1 VIVEVVGAV
10 ILDAQ
15 GRLLTVRKRGTSRF
29 MLPGGKREAGEDDLA
44 ALARELFEELGV
56 TLLRAEPFGRFE
68 APAANEPGAVVRSHA
83 YLAATEGE
91 IAIAAEIEELRWIDP
106 AAPDVTLAPLLERH
120 ILPSLS
126 TSAMRVHAVRLAPG
140 SDLKAELQRLTTE
153 RALRAGC
160 ILTGIGSLSR
170 ARLRMPGATGEA
182 ERFQSFDE
190 PMEIVSL
197 AGTLSPEGLHVHI
210 SLSRSDGTCLGG
222 HLVPG
227 CIVHTTAE
235 LVIGELPALEFR
247 RPTDAATGYGE
258 LSIRPR
264 PPAANPR

>member
-10 ILDAQ
+10 IVDAQ

-83 YLAATEGE
+83 YLAAIEGE

-106 AAPDVTLAPLLERH
+106 AAPDVTLAPLLEQA
-120 ILPSLS
+120 IFP
-126 TSAMRVHAVRLAPG
+126 RLAGRREASPLRAHALRLPPG
-140 SDLKAELQRLTTE
+140 SDLKEALQRLATVLG
-153 RALRAGC
+153 LRAGC
-160 ILTGIGSLSR
+160 ILTCVGSLSR
-170 ARLRMPGATGEA
+170 ARLRMPSAPGEA
-182 ERFQSFDE
+182 EDFRTFVE
-190 PMEIVSL
+190 PLEILSL
-197 AGTLSPEGLHVHI
+197 TGSLSPDGLHVHI
-210 SLSRSDGTCLGG
+210 ALSRGDGTCVGG

-227 CIVHTTAE
+227 CIVATTAE
-235 LVIGELPALEFR
+235 LVIGELEALEFR
-247 RPTDAATGYGE
+247 RPIDPATGYGE
-258 LSIRPR
+258 LRVEPR
-264 PPAANPR
+264 S